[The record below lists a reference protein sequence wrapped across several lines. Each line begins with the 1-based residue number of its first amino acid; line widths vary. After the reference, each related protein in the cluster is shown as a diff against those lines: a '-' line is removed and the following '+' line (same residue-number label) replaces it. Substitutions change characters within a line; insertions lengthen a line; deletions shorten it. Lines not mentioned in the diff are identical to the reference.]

1 MGLVSSSIPN
11 LLNGVSQQPAPLRQ
25 PTQADIQINGLSD
38 VADGLKKR
46 PNTQNTG
53 PFASGILTDPQIEND
68 TTFIKFFEWAGES
81 KCFIAYYQPFIP
93 AHNQYPAISARTRY
107 RILNLGKSNTVQTTE
122 DDLYFSYQGVTAQ
135 GKSIDFFEETAPV
148 HYNPY
153 VSYLFTDNPK
163 RDLQLLITDTD
174 IIILNRSRV
183 PYSSSNNLS
192 PGTLNSTQYNSF
204 SDLPDGVDG
213 DNAVVGNTYKI
224 IGAATSAFDAYYV
237 KALSANTYE
246 ETLRPGQEY
255 QIGNFPRKLNYDT
268 ANSRWHFSSIN
279 ASHRTCGDSDSAPF
293 PSFVDQK
300 IESMFYFKN
309 RLGILS
315 GENISFSEAGDYYNF
330 FPKTVTTLLDDAP
343 IDVSLKYTNG
353 AKLQH
358 AVVFNDSLT
367 IFSENKQ
374 FKIESTGVL
383 TQSTISVVPS
393 TEFDSN
399 PEIPPVGAQNVLYFA
414 STKGGFTSIKEYF
427 IEADTTRSDA
437 LELTAHVPKYIPEDI
452 RQLVTSQSN
461 DLIFALT
468 YSGRIFVYKYF
479 TDGVKKLQSSWSEWT
494 FDCIGKVLGVYA
506 VGDYIHFVHRH
517 INTDSNRTGTV
528 VINLKPTVD
537 AIQCRNNDG
546 TLENINSLLDSKCI
560 PTTNFIP
567 DTVGS
572 ADETQVYIPRGYA
585 DVNNIDKLV
594 IFDAITGEE
603 YPFIKDYSNSGAL
616 QPGFVFIKGNKSSLV
631 LGFKYDF
638 QYRLSPQYIRENN
651 GQQAVQ
657 SGRLQLKTMRVG
669 FEDTGFFKVEVTPQ
683 NRDTSVYEYTGLVV
697 NQIGSTVGVPALSD
711 GTFRFPILSKNDSV
725 TIDIKSDSFLP
736 CSFQTIEWE
745 GFYTIRSKRI

>member
-25 PTQADIQINGLSD
+25 PTQAEIQINGLSD

-53 PFASGILTDPQIEND
+53 PFTLNALPDSQLKND
-68 TTFIKFFEWAGES
+68 TTFIEFFEWAGES
-81 KCFIAYYQPFIP
+81 KCFIAYNMPYTGPV
-93 AHNQYPAISARTRY
+93 NQHSSTPSKTRY
-107 RILNLGKSNTVQTTE
+107 RILNLGKTNTAPTTQ
-122 DDLYFSYQGVTAQ
+122 DMLYFTYQGNASTSTT
-135 GKSIDFFEETAPV
+135 KDFFEEVNSAN
-148 HYNPY
+148 YNE
-153 VSYLFTDNPK
+153 YLNYLYTENPK

-174 IIILNRSRV
+174 IIILNRARV
-183 PYSSSNNLS
+183 PHSGSTNLS
-192 PGTLNSTQYNSF
+192 TGTLNATQYNSF
-204 SDLPDGVDG
+204 SDLPDGVDS
-213 DNAVVGNTYKI
+213 DNAVIGNTYKI
-224 IGAATSAFDAYYV
+224 IGAATSAFDSYYV

-255 QIGNFPRKLNYDT
+255 QIGNFPRKINYDT
-268 ANSRWHFSSIN
+268 ANSRWHFSN
-279 ASHRTCGDSDSAPF
+279 LPVKNRTCGDSDSAPF

-300 IESMFYFKN
+300 IESLFYFKN

-367 IFSENKQ
+367 IFSANKQ

-399 PEIPPVGAQNVLYFA
+399 PEISPVGAQNVLYFA

-468 YSGRIFVYKYF
+468 YTGRVFVYKYF

-494 FDCIGKVLGVYA
+494 FNCIGKVLGVYA
-506 VGDYIHFVHRH
+506 VGDYIHFVHTH
-517 INTDSNRTGTV
+517 KDSHRTGTV

-537 AIQCRNNDG
+537 AIQCRNNNG
-546 TLENINSLLDSKCI
+546 TLENINALLDSKFI
-560 PTTNFIP
+560 PTTDLVP
-567 DTVGS
+567 GLVGS
-572 ADETQVYIPRGYA
+572 EEETQVHIPDGYA

-594 IFDAITGEE
+594 IFDATTGEE
-603 YPFIKDYSNSGAL
+603 YPFIKEFDENTGQLGTNY
-616 QPGFVFIKGNKSSLV
+616 VFLKGNKSSLV

-669 FEDTGFFKVEVTPQ
+669 YEDTGFFKVEVTPQ